1 MSPDTCVHKASGTRC
16 PSAKHACAKM
26 VRRSDAKAVLAFQ
39 TSPKVKGQLFRGW
52 CVRVGGGEVEITVMM
67 NSKQTRRKNKF
78 WWENS
83 TARLVTA
90 MREEAMSLENG
101 TRQMWSLFPAP
112 RPTVQATVDKRALL
126 PLLLS
131 GRHCGRLLLS
141 RSEKKCEL
149 LADNSD
155 DFRRAPHPLGIS
167 AHHPIAANRTTEGRR

>member
-1 MSPDTCVHKASGTRC
+1 
-16 PSAKHACAKM
+16 
-26 VRRSDAKAVLAFQ
+26 
-39 TSPKVKGQLFRGW
+39 
-52 CVRVGGGEVEITVMM
+52 MM
-67 NSKQTRRKNKF
+67 NRKQIHRKNKF